1 MKNLIRSEFYRLFKD
16 KGIIV
21 TCILALA
28 FSILGPLLITIGVA
42 FLESTF
48 PGETFS
54 VYAIDQFYPLLGGG
68 SIISIILFFSIV
80 SYSCN
85 DFKFGTIRNKVIS
98 GYERSHIFLSKLIV
112 IVSTGVIVQFVYSI
126 LSLLFYSLFLGFN
139 ETNTFTG
146 ADFVNILQSLLC
158 FIVTQI
164 TIYTLITLLSITY
177 QKNNKT
183 VLFFLLVS
191 IAESSLFS
199 AINVLLIRFDLIE
212 LMDFFNDIFVSNQLT
227 LISMNLL
234 HTDLIILMVVTN
246 IIYTSLLIL
255 IGLKSFSKK
264 ELK

>member
-48 PGETFS
+48 PGETFP

-68 SIISIILFFSIV
+68 SLISIILFFSIV

-98 GYERSHIFLSKLIV
+98 GYKRSHIFLSKLIV
-112 IVSTGVIVQFVYSI
+112 IVSTGVIVQLVYSI

-139 ETNTFTG
+139 ETRGG
-146 ADFVNILQSLLC
+146 AFGFASCFQSLGVMLAA
-158 FIVTQI
+158 V
-164 TIYTLITLLSITY
+164 LSGEVFRHRGTEWVFY
-177 QKNNKT
+177 AGG
-183 VLFFLLVS
+183 VLFILTLPVFIKSVNFAMS
-191 IAESSLFS
+191 PVKFRRS
-199 AINVLLIRFDLIE
+199 RR
-212 LMDFFNDIFVSNQLT
+212 QLT
-227 LISMNLL
+227 EN
-234 HTDLIILMVVTN
+234 
-246 IIYTSLLIL
+246 
-255 IGLKSFSKK
+255 
-264 ELK
+264 